1 MHSDLGGF
9 AGDYFDNELYLRWLQ
24 YGVFNPIFRP
34 HAQEDV
40 ASEVARKDIATMAK
54 AKKSVELRY
63 QLMPYN
69 YTLSFDNNQ
78 KGTPLMRPLFF
89 EDFLITPITKS
100 GVTSTEIYFPKSS
113 NWFDF
118 YTNEKHLGGTTE
130 TVKVNE
136 DYIPTFVRGG
146 SFIPMIETIQNTS
159 NYSLDNFNLHYYF
172 DESVAHSNGMLYND
186 DGMTPNAF
194 EKEQY
199 EAVHFSSN
207 TSAKSLII
215 KIATVSG
222 RNFTSKN
229 KNVSVFIHNISNK
242 AKRIFVNGKEQV
254 YKRFSEPL
262 LVNVNAAIGPLSE
275 IKIEY

>member
-1 MHSDLGGF
+1 
-9 AGDYFDNELYLRWLQ
+9 
-24 YGVFNPIFRP
+24 
-34 HAQEDV
+34 
-40 ASEVARKDIATMAK
+40 
-54 AKKSVELRY
+54 
-63 QLMPYN
+63 
-69 YTLSFDNNQ
+69 
-78 KGTPLMRPLFF
+78 MRPLFF
-89 EDFLITPITKS
+89 EEPNNPALTTVAGTYFWGNNFLITPIIKA

-118 YTNEKHLGGTTE
+118 YTNEKHNAGTTD

-159 NYSLDNFNLHYYF
+159 SYSLDNFNLHYYF

-186 DGMTPNAF
+186 DGVTPNAF

-222 RNFTSKN
+222 RNYSSKK
-229 KNVSVFIHNISNK
+229 KNVSVIIHNISNK
-242 AKRIFVNGKEQV
+242 AKRIFVNGQEQV

-262 LVNVNAAIGPLSE
+262 QVNVNAEIGPHSE

>member
-1 MHSDLGGF
+1 
-9 AGDYFDNELYLRWLQ
+9 
-24 YGVFNPIFRP
+24 
-34 HAQEDV
+34 
-40 ASEVARKDIATMAK
+40 
-54 AKKSVELRY
+54 
-63 QLMPYN
+63 
-69 YTLSFDNNQ
+69 
-78 KGTPLMRPLFF
+78 
-89 EDFLITPITKS
+89 
-100 GVTSTEIYFPKSS
+100 VTSTEIYFPKSS

-118 YTNEKHLGGTTE
+118 YTNEKHNAGTTD

-159 NYSLDNFNLHYYF
+159 SYSLDNFNLHYYF
-172 DESVAHSNGMLYND
+172 DESVANSKGMLYND
-186 DGMTPNAF
+186 DGVTPNAF

-207 TSAKSLII
+207 ISAKSLII

-222 RNFTSKN
+222 RNYTSKN

-242 AKRIFVNGKEQV
+242 AKRIFVNGQEQV

>member
-1 MHSDLGGF
+1 
-9 AGDYFDNELYLRWLQ
+9 
-24 YGVFNPIFRP
+24 
-34 HAQEDV
+34 
-40 ASEVARKDIATMAK
+40 
-54 AKKSVELRY
+54 
-63 QLMPYN
+63 
-69 YTLSFDNNQ
+69 
-78 KGTPLMRPLFF
+78 MRPLFF
-89 EDFLITPITKS
+89 EEPNNPALTTVAGTYFWGNNFLVTPITKS
-100 GVTSTEIYFPKSS
+100 GVTSTEIYFPKSN

-118 YTNEKHLGGTTE
+118 YTNEKHLAGTTKMI
-130 TVKVNE
+130 KVNE

-146 SFIPMIETIQNTS
+146 SFIPMIETIQNAS

-172 DESVAHSNGMLYND
+172 DESVAHSTGMLYND
-186 DGMTPNAF
+186 DSMTPNAF

-199 EAVHFSSN
+199 EAVHFSSD

-222 RNFTSKN
+222 RNYTSKN
-229 KNVSVFIHNISNK
+229 KNVSVFIHNITNK

-254 YKRFSEPL
+254 YKRISEPL